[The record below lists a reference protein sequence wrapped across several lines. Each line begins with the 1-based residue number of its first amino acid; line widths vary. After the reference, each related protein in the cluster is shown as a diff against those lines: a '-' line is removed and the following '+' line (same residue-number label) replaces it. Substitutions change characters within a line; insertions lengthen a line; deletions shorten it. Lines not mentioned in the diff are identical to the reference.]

1 MPRILSATGEPVTE
15 PARDHLLSD
24 RRRLERRTNER
35 LAELTLPELRRM
47 IITTT
52 LLLIVMLLF
61 LWMVRTVIIATILG
75 VVVAA
80 YLRPL
85 YKRLLAR
92 LPSTTVSAILT
103 LLLLIVPIIVLLIY
117 SYTEIAE
124 VARYVESHRA
134 EIAAKIDAALHR
146 LVFLRNANTG
156 ATIERW
162 VLVASNYGASIPN
175 AVRGA
180 LGTFAIAATIF
191 VFTAF
196 YFMVDAE
203 RIGAYVRSKIA
214 SRYVELVGAL
224 EGNVRGV
231 LYGAIYSTFL
241 TQAIKSVIILA
252 MNLAFQVP
260 LAGVLAII
268 SFIIGFFPIVGSWS
282 VYVPVAAWLAIF
294 RNAPGQAVIVLLV
307 GFFVNTIY
315 ISTYLRPKIAAER
328 SKVLNFYWMLVG
340 LVTGVYTFGLV
351 GILLGPIVIG
361 LLKAILDTV
370 TTSTWRL
377 VDADG
382 DVLTDAASDSK
393 P

>member
-1 MPRILSATGEPVTE
+1 MTE
-15 PARDHLLSD
+15 IIRPTLGD
-24 RRRLERRTNER
+24 RRRIERRTNQN

-47 IITTT
+47 LVTTS
-52 LLLIVMLLF
+52 LFAIVLVLF
-61 LWMVRTVIIATILG
+61 LYMVRTVIIATILG
-75 VVVAA
+75 VVVAV
-80 YLRPL
+80 YLRPIYL
-85 YKRLLAR
+85 RFLRGIHNKTITA
-92 LPSTTVSAILT
+92 TLT
-103 LLLLIVPIIVLLIY
+103 LLLLIIPVIALCIY
-117 SYTEIAE
+117 SYMEIAA
-124 VARYVESHRA
+124 VASYVDANRT

-146 LVFLRNANTG
+146 IPFMQNANTG
-156 ATIERW
+156 ESVERW
-162 VLVASNYGASIPN
+162 VVIASNYGTSIPN
-175 AVRGA
+175 ALRSA

-203 RIGAYVRSKIA
+203 RIGGYLRSKIA
-214 SRYVELVGAL
+214 PRYQELISSL
-224 EGNVRGV
+224 EENVRGV

-241 TQAIKSVIILA
+241 TQAIKSVIILL
-252 MNLAFQVP
+252 MNLAFHVP
-260 LAGVLAII
+260 LAGVLAIL

-282 VYVPVAAWLAIF
+282 VYLPVACWLAIF
-294 RNAPGQAVIVLLV
+294 RNAPGQALIMVLI

-315 ISTYLRPKIAAER
+315 ISTFLRPKIAAER

-361 LLKAILDTV
+361 LLKAILDTI
-370 TTSTWRL
+370 TTSANWRL

-382 DVLTDAASDSK
+382 DGLTDDASDSM